1 MNNYIESISKL
12 ALNHISQNIRYSL
25 LLGAVG
31 LGYGCSWM
39 NQRWNADAL
48 NHNTEADFDWDK
60 EIVLITGG
68 AGGIG
73 GEVVQK
79 MAKRGTT
86 VIVLDVMEL
95 TYTSS
100 TYCLHK
106 VVCSN

>member
-1 MNNYIESISKL
+1 MSHYLESISKL

-25 LLGAVG
+25 LLGTLG
-31 LGYGCSWM
+31 LGYGCSRM

-48 NHNTEADFDWDK
+48 NHGTESDYDWDK

-73 GEVVQK
+73 GEIVQK

-86 VIVLDVMEL
+86 VVVLDVMEL

-100 TYCLHK
+100 IIYPHK
-106 VVCSN
+106 KGCSH